1 MDMDDAFYLSK
12 WLLDPNIL
20 KWFPMQSEREVEDSV
35 KIWSSYSRI
44 GSGLTACLD
53 GFPVGNANL
62 YIQPFKKLAHQCLLS
77 IIVEDQHRGKGIGTA
92 LLKELEKLAK
102 EKFHIE
108 LLHLEVYDGNP
119 AIGLYRKQGFVEY
132 GRHKNFIKEPDGRY
146 IDKIYMQK
154 RL

>member
-20 KWFPMQSEREVEDSV
+20 KWFPMLSEREVEDSV

-119 AIGLYRKQGFVEY
+119 AIGLYRKQGFQEY
-132 GRHKNFIKEPDGRY
+132 GRHKNFIKEPDDRY
-146 IDKIYMQK
+146 VDKIYMQK